1 MKSRKLKFTLLSF
14 AFILL
19 FFSGKVLLAA
29 TFSQGISKDS
39 AIFKFKMDS
48 NEAEFYKDTLKSIQ
62 AAEYLYYCQF
72 VTKKSPVDKEF
83 GVHYGELID
92 AFEYLNYD
100 LAKKTNSSVK
110 GFYSGALS
118 NFICNNS
125 RAKQEKKVADEYISK
140 VLSFFFFEKT
150 PDEKERLRVLEEF
163 KAKLFNKKK
172 EEEDFAYFISYADNL
187 INQLQHVNEEAL
199 AEEQRLAEEERKKAE
214 EQRLAE
220 EKKKAEEQRLAEEKK
235 KAEAQRLAEEKKKAD
250 EEKQRLAEE
259 KKKAEAKI
267 HMENFY
273 KHMDI
278 DQLKPE
284 DLVYLVNTKSKKF
297 VKSLDGSYSFIG
309 EDKSVAACTFVDN
322 TNIDD
327 FFETSLDDFEYFDI
341 KGRLD
346 IVESCRNISDISSLD
361 FIIFNKL
368 KVKKSDLNISLN
380 FISKIKNNSYAIFVT
395 ASYEDFLSSI
405 RKTEEL
411 EKQKKDEN
419 LNQVILTKNPNHYT
433 YISTDLDNKK
443 ICINDELEDAQEI
456 LNFTLSKDFLKDYYN
471 FPGEGSWSFYTYPLD
486 SIYLKLKTSE
496 CGYIL
501 SNGKNLYVIYE
512 ALERDEVPFEITSG
526 GFSKDVFITYL
537 DKNKSDE
544 LSNEEII
551 EDMESNQENELDKE
565 EKKSKRR

>member
-72 VTKKSPVDKEF
+72 KTKKSPVDKKF

-92 AFEYLNYD
+92 TFEYLNYD

-118 NFICNNS
+118 NFICNDS
-125 RAKQEKKVADEYISK
+125 RAKQQKKVADEYISK

-199 AEEQRLAEEERKKAE
+199 AEEQRLAELAEEKKKAEEQRLAEEKKKAEQQRIAEEKKKAE

-235 KAEAQRLAEEKKKAD
+235 KAEA
-250 EEKQRLAEE
+250 
-259 KKKAEAKI
+259 KI

-278 DQLKPE
+278 DQLKSE
-284 DLVYLVNTKSKKF
+284 DIVYLVNTKSKKF

-327 FFETSLDDFEYFDI
+327 FFEETLNDFEYFDI

-346 IVESCRNISDISSLD
+346 IVGICRNISDISSLD

-380 FISKIKNNSYAIFVT
+380 FISKIKNSSYAIFVT

-411 EKQKKDEN
+411 EKQKKEEN
-419 LNQVILTKNPNHYT
+419 LNQVILTKNPDHYT
-433 YISTDLDNKK
+433 YISTDLDNRI
-443 ICINDELEDAQEI
+443 ICINDELENAQEI

-501 SNGKNLYVIYE
+501 SDGKNLHVIYE
-512 ALERDEVPFEITSG
+512 ALKRDEVPFEITSG
-526 GFSKDVFITYL
+526 GFSKDVFIAYL
-537 DKNKSDE
+537 DQNKSDE
-544 LSNEEII
+544 LNNEEII
-551 EDMESNQENELDKE
+551 EDVESNQENELDKE